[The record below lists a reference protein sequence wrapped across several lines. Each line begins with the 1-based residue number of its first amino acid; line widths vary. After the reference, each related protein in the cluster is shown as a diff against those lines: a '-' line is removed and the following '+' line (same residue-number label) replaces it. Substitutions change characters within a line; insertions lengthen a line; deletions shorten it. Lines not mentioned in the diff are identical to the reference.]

1 MSRIK
6 IDENIHIKFNQLLG
20 VTADNASN
28 NDKMI
33 ERLAELIDNFPGTAN
48 QTRCFTHILN
58 LVAKSVLRQFEA
70 PKAKGIDSI
79 NDAMKELVAVSDEL
93 EDEGDDVAVDE
104 EGEED
109 GDDEGDDD
117 DDDGLQEERE
127 GMSQEQ
133 LAELEASVQPIRL
146 VLTKV

>member
-1 MSRIK
+1 MSIIK
-6 IDENIHIKFNQLLG
+6 IIGNIHIKFIQILD

-58 LVAKSVLRQFEA
+58 LVAKSALHQFEA

-79 NDAMKELVAVSDEL
+79 NDTMNELAAVSDEL
-93 EDEGDDVAVDE
+93 EDEGDDMAVDE
-104 EGEED
+104 EA
-109 GDDEGDDD
+109 DEG
-117 DDDGLQEERE
+117 
-127 GMSQEQ
+127 
-133 LAELEASVQPIRL
+133 
-146 VLTKV
+146 

>member
-6 IDENIHIKFNQLLG
+6 IIENIHIKFIQILG

-79 NDAMKELVAVSDEL
+79 NEAMKELVAVSDEL
-93 EDEGDDVAVDE
+93 KDEGDDMAVDE

-109 GDDEGDDD
+109 GDNEGDDD
-117 DDDGLQEERE
+117 DDDGLLEE
-127 GMSQEQ
+127 
-133 LAELEASVQPIRL
+133 
-146 VLTKV
+146 